1 MFWLK
6 SLKMQEMDRVKFEYA
21 IIRIV
26 PKVERDEFFNVGV
39 ILFSKRKKFLD
50 IKYEIGRN
58 KLECFSE
65 EMDIESLNDYL
76 NAWKSICLGA
86 PAGGA
91 IGKLDLSD
99 RFRWLT
105 ASRSTIIQ
113 SSQTHSGLCLDPE
126 KELEDIFKRYVL

>member
-1 MFWLK
+1 
-6 SLKMQEMDRVKFEYA
+6 MQEMDRVKFEYA